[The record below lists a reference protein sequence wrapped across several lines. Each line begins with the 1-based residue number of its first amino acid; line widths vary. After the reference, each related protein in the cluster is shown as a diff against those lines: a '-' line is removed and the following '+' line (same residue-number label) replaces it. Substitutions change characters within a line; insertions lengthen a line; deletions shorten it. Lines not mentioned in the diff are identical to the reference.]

1 MSDIYIVNNIDFE
14 NTDFTTKTFTNYD
27 LAQDYINQLLN
38 KYRDNYENVEQHEN
52 EYHLIFD
59 DTVARIIRFQ
69 KQALAQPTKISNDD
83 RIQYLRNHDVA
94 IYYYSVVD
102 PDLYAL
108 FNDPAQYAASG
119 EIHDYDPDDSF
130 YALEDEHG
138 RYLTTG
144 TAEDVVKFLDQL
156 ILQER

>member
-1 MSDIYIVNNIDFE
+1 MSDIYIVNDIDFE
-14 NTDFTTKTFTNYD
+14 NTDFITKTFTNYD
-27 LAQDYINQLLN
+27 LAKDYINQLLD
-38 KYRDNYENVEQHEN
+38 KYRDNYKYVEQHEN

-69 KQALAQPTKISNDD
+69 KQAPARPTKISNDD
-83 RIQYLRNHDVA
+83 RIQYLKNHNVA
-94 IYYYSVVD
+94 IYYYDVMD

-108 FNDPAQYAASG
+108 FNDPAQYAASDA
-119 EIHDYDPDDSF
+119 IHDSDPDDSF

-138 RYLTTG
+138 HYLTTG
-144 TAEDVVKFLDQL
+144 TAEDVVEFLDQL

>member
-1 MSDIYIVNNIDFE
+1 MSDIYIVNDIDFE

-27 LAQDYINQLLN
+27 LAQNYINQLLN
-38 KYRDNYENVEQHEN
+38 KYRDNYEDVEQHEN

-69 KQALAQPTKISNDD
+69 KQAPAQPTKISNDD
-83 RIQYLRNHDVA
+83 RIQYLRNHNVA

-108 FNDPAQYAASG
+108 FNDPAQYAASD
-119 EIHDYDPDDSF
+119 EIYDSDPDDSF

>member
-1 MSDIYIVNNIDFE
+1 MSDIYIVNDIDFE

-38 KYRDNYENVEQHEN
+38 KYRNNYEDVEQHEN
-52 EYHLIFD
+52 EYHLIFH
-59 DTVARIIRFQ
+59 DTVARIIRLQ
-69 KQALAQPTKISNDD
+69 KQAPAQPTKISNDD
-83 RIQYLRNHDVA
+83 RIQYLRNHNVA
-94 IYYYSVVD
+94 IYYYEVVD

-108 FNDPAQYAASG
+108 FNDPAQYAASDT
-119 EIHDYDPDDSF
+119 IHDSDPDDSF

>member
-1 MSDIYIVNNIDFE
+1 MSDIYIVNDIDFE
-14 NTDFTTKTFTNYD
+14 NTEFTTKTFTNYD
-27 LAQDYINQLLN
+27 LAQDYLNRLLN
-38 KYRDNYENVEQHEN
+38 KYRNNYEDIEQHEN
-52 EYHLIFD
+52 EYHLIFN

-69 KQALAQPTKISNDD
+69 KQVSAQPTKISNDD
-83 RIQYLRNHDVA
+83 RIQYLKNHNVA
-94 IYYYSVVD
+94 IYYYDVMD

-108 FNDPAQYAASG
+108 FNDPAQYAASDV
-119 EIHDYDPDDSF
+119 IHGSDPDDSF